1 MGEGILEETWG
12 RPKAGTLTAMVR
24 MTSTQGTEMLE
35 LIAINEEEDSLIL
48 RMQQFGADMQPRLPQ
63 AQALKLTAISDK
75 SATFE
80 AHTPGGLQKL
90 VYTREAE
97 GRFSVAVTLTE
108 GTQFKADMAAQ

>member
-12 RPKAGTLTAMVR
+12 RPKAGTITAMVR
-24 MTSTQGTEMLE
+24 MTSTRGTEMLE

-48 RMQQFGADMQPRLPQ
+48 RMQQFGTDMQPRLPQ
-63 AQALKLTAISDK
+63 AQALKLTAIGDS

-97 GRFSVAVTLTE
+97 DGFSVAVTLTE
-108 GTQFKADMAAQ
+108 GTQFKADMTAQ